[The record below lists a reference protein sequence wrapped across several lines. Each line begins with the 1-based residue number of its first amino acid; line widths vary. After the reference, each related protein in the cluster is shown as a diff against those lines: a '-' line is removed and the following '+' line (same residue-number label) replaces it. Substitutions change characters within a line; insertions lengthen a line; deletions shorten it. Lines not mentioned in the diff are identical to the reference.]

1 MNLQPTLETERLI
14 LRPFTLK
21 DAKTTQKLAGDRDIA
36 STTLNIPHP
45 YEDGMAEDWISTH
58 KEKFEQEKGVTY
70 AITLKDGRVIGA
82 ISLITMVKGHQA
94 ELGYWIG
101 KPYWNHG
108 YCTEA
113 GKEMLRYGFMDLEL
127 NRIHSCYLSRNPPSG
142 RVMEKLGMTYE
153 GTRRQHV
160 SKWGV
165 YEDLELKGIL
175 KKDWKS
181 SNKHMC

>member
-1 MNLQPTLETERLI
+1 MAEIGAVWL
-14 LRPFTLK
+14 F
-21 DAKTTQKLAGDRDIA
+21 
-36 STTLNIPHP
+36 
-45 YEDGMAEDWISTH
+45 EDGMAEDWISTH